1 MNHSQYHEQRLRV
14 AINRRTNAE
23 QGSVNNR
30 IPPEFV
36 SCSEDGMKCTVRY
49 RLKPEMRNPMGW
61 LHGGVTSAMM
71 DMGMGLLVY
80 YNADF
85 HLCPTATMTVNY
97 IRPGRIGG
105 NSHRRVGNY
114 LPRTQA
120 VPRQCTRLDGGHAG
134 QAGVHGDRNV
144 CGHTKSRCR
153 PRGKQAPA
161 RTSRQRRACPCNIR
175 EKIFVLTVFSYFIH
189 TMYT

>member
-105 NSHRRVGNY
+105 NLIVESEITFRGRKLFHASARGWMEDTPDKLVCTATSACANKPPKKGVSLQHPRKNFRPNIFFSFYSHN
-114 LPRTQA
+114 
-120 VPRQCTRLDGGHAG
+120 
-134 QAGVHGDRNV
+134 VHI
-144 CGHTKSRCR
+144 
-153 PRGKQAPA
+153 A
-161 RTSRQRRACPCNIR
+161 
-175 EKIFVLTVFSYFIH
+175 TVY
-189 TMYT
+189 

>member
-105 NSHRRVGNY
+105 NLIVESEITFRGRKLFHASARGWMEDTPDKLV
-114 LPRTQA
+114 
-120 VPRQCTRLDGGHAG
+120 CTAT
-134 QAGVHGDRNV
+134 ANV
-144 CGHTKSRCR
+144 CGHAKGRCR

-161 RTSRQRRACPCNIR
+161 RTGRQRRARPGKVG
-175 EKIFVLTVFSYFIH
+175 EKVFILTFFSHFIH

>member
-105 NSHRRVGNY
+105 NLIVESEITFRGRK
-114 LPRTQA
+114 LF
-120 VPRQCTRLDGGHAG
+120 HAG

-175 EKIFVLTVFSYFIH
+175 EKIFVLTFFSHFIH

>member
-71 DMGMGLLVY
+71 D
-80 YNADF
+80 A
-85 HLCPTATMTVNY
+85 PTTEESNEPPV
-97 IRPGRIGG
+97 I
-105 NSHRRVGNY
+105 S
-114 LPRTQA
+114 PRA
-120 VPRQCTRLDGGHAG
+120 IVPLISPF
-134 QAGVHGDRNV
+134 
-144 CGHTKSRCR
+144 KLS
-153 PRGKQAPA
+153 P
-161 RTSRQRRACPCNIR
+161 
-175 EKIFVLTVFSYFIH
+175 
-189 TMYT
+189 

>member
-105 NSHRRVGNY
+105 NLIVESEITVRGRKLFHASARGWMEDTPDKLVCTATATYAVTPKADAAHAENKRLREQAAKEGRV
-114 LPRTQA
+114 
-120 VPRQCTRLDGGHAG
+120 
-134 QAGVHGDRNV
+134 
-144 CGHTKSRCR
+144 
-153 PRGKQAPA
+153 PA
-161 RTSRQRRACPCNIR
+161 TS
-175 EKIFVLTVFSYFIH
+175 EKKFSS
-189 TMYT
+189 